1 MNLSLFIVVLGGRSL
16 KSNIEIHDVRWVL
29 GETIED
35 TFPELRKQWLGKKSG
50 LHIDSYKCIKYID
63 GYQIVISKSN
73 KDNLNSPKIED
84 LKLWFVNLGGYNPK
98 KMYEEHEFTL
108 VVAQKAIEAKKKAK
122 INWETT
128 LKNKHNDDYSGIN
141 YFEQVDDLHPIKIK
155 NWEIKLIPDVQER
168 SEKII
173 PDVRRVVILHQY
185 HQAKPRLVCLEL

>member
-73 KDNLNSPKIED
+73 KDKLNSPKIED

-108 VVAQKAIEAKKKAK
+108 VVAQKAIEAKK
-122 INWETT
+122 
-128 LKNKHNDDYSGIN
+128 
-141 YFEQVDDLHPIKIK
+141 
-155 NWEIKLIPDVQER
+155 
-168 SEKII
+168 
-173 PDVRRVVILHQY
+173 
-185 HQAKPRLVCLEL
+185 

>member
-1 MNLSLFIVVLGGRSL
+1 MNLSLFIVVLGGRSI

-73 KDNLNSPKIED
+73 KDNLDSPKIED

-108 VVAQKAIEAKKKAK
+108 VVAKKAIEAKKKAK
-122 INWETT
+122 INWKTT

-173 PDVRRVVILHQY
+173 PDWYGYMRID
-185 HQAKPRLVCLEL
+185 KF